1 MSSDMPMRLYKVFR
15 FGALAVLLLPA
26 CAVRQPAEPP
36 SVIYEN
42 AHSGG
47 SLVAFSVAGDVL
59 ASGGWEGGVRLWQT
73 TGGPRPVRWQAHG
86 DSVNGIGFASD
97 DQLII
102 TAGYDGVL
110 AAWDRGGNPVR
121 RQQTPS
127 PITHMVLAAAAGRVL
142 TGHAD
147 GAVRVWRLADFHLLQ
162 ARELHRSA
170 VRAVAIDPVALH
182 YASSGADGTI
192 QLFDESGPA
201 RQLAAP
207 PVDAWTLAFAPDGR
221 SLYGGGWFRLFRWRV
236 SDGALDVLPTRH
248 HGIIRDMQFLADGS
262 SLATISRQTDSS
274 VYFLDP
280 QTGDVTRA
288 FQRHALCGASIAV
301 TADSRYL
308 GTTSDDAS
316 VRIWDLDQPAA
327 TGKR

>member
-1 MSSDMPMRLYKVFR
+1 MSSDMPVHLYRIFWYPVF
-15 FGALAVLLLPA
+15 AIVLLPA

-36 SVIYEN
+36 SMVYEN

-47 SLVAFSVAGDVL
+47 SVVAFSESGDVL

-73 TGGPRPVRWQAHG
+73 AGGQRLARWRAHG

-97 DQLII
+97 DHLIV
-102 TAGYDGVL
+102 TGGYDGIL

-127 PITHMVLAAAAGRVL
+127 PITHMVLATAAGRVL

-147 GAVRVWRLADFHLLQ
+147 GTVRIWRLADFYLLQ
-162 ARELHRSA
+162 VRELHRGD
-170 VRAVAIDPVALH
+170 VRAVAIDPVALR
-182 YASSGADGTI
+182 YASSGTDGTI
-192 QLFDESGPA
+192 QVFDESGAA

-207 PVDAWTLAFAPDGR
+207 LVDAWTLAFAPDGQ
-221 SLYGGGWFRLFRWRV
+221 SLYGGGWFRLFRWNL
-236 SDGALDVLPTRH
+236 SDGVLDVLPTRH
-248 HGIIRDMQFLADGS
+248 HGIIRDMQFLGDGS

-274 VYFLDP
+274 VFFLDP
-280 QTGDVTRA
+280 HSGEVTRT

-301 TADSRYL
+301 SADGRYL

-316 VRIWDLDQPAA
+316 VRIWDLDQPAV

>member
-1 MSSDMPMRLYKVFR
+1 MPVCFNKGFWFAV
-15 FGALAVLLLPA
+15 LAVLLLTA

-47 SLVAFSVAGDVL
+47 SVVVFSGSGDVL
-59 ASGGWEGGVRLWQT
+59 ASGGWEGGVRLWRTADGQ
-73 TGGPRPVRWQAHG
+73 RLARWRAHG

-97 DQLII
+97 DQLVV

-110 AAWDRGGNPVR
+110 AAWDRGGNLVR

-127 PITHMVLAAAAGRVL
+127 PVMHMVLAVAAGRVL

-147 GAVRVWRLADFHLLQ
+147 GTVRIWRLADFHLLQ
-162 ARELHRSA
+162 ALELHRGA
-170 VRAVAIDPVALH
+170 VRAVAIDPVALR
-182 YASSGADGTI
+182 YASSGVDGTI
-192 QLFDESGPA
+192 RVFDESGPA

-207 PVDAWTLAFAPDGR
+207 PVDAWTLTFAPDGR
-221 SLYGGGWFRLFRWRV
+221 MLYGGGWFRLFRWRV

-248 HGIIRDMQFLADGS
+248 QGIIRDMQFLGDGS

-280 QTGDVTRA
+280 YTGGVTRA
-288 FQRHALCGASIAV
+288 FQQHALCGASIAV
-301 TADSRYL
+301 SADGRYL

-316 VRIWDLDQPAA
+316 VRIWDLDQPAVN
-327 TGKR
+327 GKR

>member
-1 MSSDMPMRLYKVFR
+1 MPVSFYK
-15 FGALAVLLLPA
+15 GLCLAALAVVLLPA

-47 SLVAFSVAGDVL
+47 SVVAFSDSGDVL

-73 TGGPRPVRWQAHG
+73 AGGQRLARWQAHG

-97 DQLII
+97 DQLIV

-127 PITHMVLAAAAGRVL
+127 PITHMVLATAAGRVL

-162 ARELHRSA
+162 VRELHRGA
-170 VRAVAIDPVALH
+170 VRAVAIDPVELR

-192 QLFDESGPA
+192 QVFDESGPA

-221 SLYGGGWFRLFRWRV
+221 SLYGGGWFRLFRWNL
-236 SDGALDVLPTRH
+236 SDGVLDVLPTRH
-248 HGIIRDMQFLADGS
+248 HGIIRDMQFIGDGG

-280 QTGDVTRA
+280 DTGEVTRA

-301 TADSRYL
+301 SAKGRYL

-316 VRIWDLDQPAA
+316 VRIWDLGQPA
-327 TGKR
+327 TYGEW